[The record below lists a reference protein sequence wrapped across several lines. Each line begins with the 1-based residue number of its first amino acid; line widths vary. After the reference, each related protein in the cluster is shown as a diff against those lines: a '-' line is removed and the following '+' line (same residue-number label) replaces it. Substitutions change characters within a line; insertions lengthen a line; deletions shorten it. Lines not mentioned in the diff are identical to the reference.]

1 MKDLILL
8 NCEQGSEAWHQAR
21 LGIPTASQF
30 DRIVT
35 ASGAASK
42 QATGYLAE
50 LLAEHITGQ
59 PEDSYQS
66 AEMQRG
72 VELEPAARA
81 CYELESG
88 NDVVQVGGV
97 YLDETKKIMASPDG
111 LIAGMTRGLEIKC
124 PKLATH
130 IRYVLEDAL
139 PTQYTLQVQGGMWVT
154 GYDEWDFVS
163 YCSEYDAQPIF
174 IKTIKR
180 NTALIAQMDKHI
192 RAFSARLE
200 NLKQGGAQW
209 QA

>member
-21 LGIPTASQF
+21 LGIPTASKF

-35 ASGAASK
+35 ASGTARK

-59 PEDSYQS
+59 AEDGYQS
-66 AEMQRG
+66 ADIQRG
-72 VELEPAARA
+72 IELEPAARA

-97 YLDETKKIMASPDG
+97 YLDESRTVMASPDG
-111 LIAGMTRGLEIKC
+111 LIAGMARGLEIKC

-130 IRYVLEDAL
+130 IRYILEDAL
-139 PTQYTLQVQGGMWVT
+139 PTQYVLQVQGGMWVT

-163 YCSEYDAQPIF
+163 YCPEYTQPIF

-180 NTALIAQMDKHI
+180 NTVLIAQMDKHI

-200 NLKQGGAQW
+200 TLKQGGAQW

>member
-1 MKDLILL
+1 MNGLILL

-21 LGIPTASQF
+21 LGIPTASLF

-35 ASGAASK
+35 ASGKARK

-59 PEDSYQS
+59 AGDNYQS
-66 AEMQRG
+66 ADMQRG

-81 CYELESG
+81 CYELETG
-88 NDVVQVGGV
+88 HDVIQVGGV
-97 YLDETKKIMASPDG
+97 YLDDSKNIMASPDG

-130 IRYVLEDAL
+130 IRYILEDAL

-163 YCSEYDAQPIF
+163 YCPEYDAQPIY

-200 NLKQGGAQW
+200 TLKQRGTQW

>member
-1 MKDLILL
+1 MNNLIIL

-30 DRIVT
+30 HRILT
-35 ASGAASK
+35 PSGAASS
-42 QATGYLAE
+42 QVMGYLAE
-50 LLAEHITGQ
+50 LLAEHISGEAATI
-59 PEDSYQS
+59 PPTAD
-66 AEMQRG
+66 MQRG

-97 YLDETKKIMASPDG
+97 YLDESRTVMASPDG
-111 LIAGMTRGLEIKC
+111 LIAGMRRGLEIKS
-124 PKLATH
+124 PKLSTH
-130 IRYVLEDAL
+130 IRFILEDGL

-163 YCSEYDAQPIF
+163 YCPEYDAQPIY

-200 NLKQGGAQW
+200 NLKGERKW

>member
-30 DRIVT
+30 HRILT
-35 ASGAASK
+35 PSGATSS

-59 PEDSYQS
+59 SGDNYQS
-66 AEMQRG
+66 ADMQRG

-81 CYELESG
+81 CYELETG
-88 NDVVQVGGV
+88 HDVEQVGGV
-97 YLDETKKIMASPDG
+97 YLDDSKTIMASPDG

-163 YCSEYDAQPIF
+163 YCPEYTQPIF

>member
-30 DRIVT
+30 HRILT
-35 ASGAASK
+35 PSGAASS

-50 LLAEHITGQ
+50 LLAEHISGEAATI
-59 PEDSYQS
+59 PPTAD
-66 AEMQRG
+66 MQRG
-72 VELEPAARA
+72 TELEPAARA
-81 CYELESG
+81 CYELETG
-88 NDVVQVGGV
+88 YDVVQVGGV

-124 PKLATH
+124 PRLATY
-130 IRYVLEDAL
+130 IRYILEGGL

-154 GYDEWDFVS
+154 DYEEWDFVS
-163 YCSEYDAQPIF
+163 YCPDYVPQPIY
-174 IKTIKR
+174 IQTIKR
-180 NTALIAQMDKHI
+180 NTALIAQMNKHI

-200 NLKQGGAQW
+200 TLKQGGTQW

>member
-1 MKDLILL
+1 MNGLILL

-35 ASGAASK
+35 ASGTASK

-59 PEDSYQS
+59 TGDSYQS
-66 AEMQRG
+66 ADMQRG

-81 CYELESG
+81 CYELETG
-88 NDVVQVGGV
+88 HDVEQVGGV
-97 YLDETKKIMASPDG
+97 YLDDSKTIMASPDG
-111 LIAGMTRGLEIKC
+111 LIAGMARGLEIKC
-124 PKLATH
+124 PRLATH
-130 IRYVLEDAL
+130 IRYILEDAL
-139 PTQYTLQVQGGMWVT
+139 PTQYTLQVQGGRWVT
-154 GYDEWDFVS
+154 GCGEWDFVS
-163 YCSEYDAQPIF
+163 YCPEYDAQPIY

>member
-21 LGIPTASQF
+21 LGIPTASKF

-35 ASGAASK
+35 ASGTARK

-59 PEDSYQS
+59 AEDGYQS
-66 AEMQRG
+66 ADIQRG
-72 VELEPAARA
+72 IELEPAARA
-81 CYELESG
+81 YYELESG

-97 YLDETKKIMASPDG
+97 YLDESRTVMASPDG

-130 IRYVLEDAL
+130 IRYILEDAL

-163 YCSEYDAQPIF
+163 YCPEYDAQPIY

-200 NLKQGGAQW
+200 NLKGAKQW

>member
-1 MKDLILL
+1 MNLILL

-35 ASGAASK
+35 ASGTARK

-59 PEDSYQS
+59 AEDGYQS
-66 AEMQRG
+66 ADIQRG
-72 VELEPAARA
+72 IELEPAARA
-81 CYELESG
+81 CYELETG
-88 NDVVQVGGV
+88 YDVEQVGGV
-97 YLDETKKIMASPDG
+97 YLDESRTVMASPDG

-130 IRYVLEDAL
+130 IRYILEDAL
-139 PTQYTLQVQGGMWVT
+139 PTQYVLQVQGGMWVT

-163 YCSEYDAQPIF
+163 YCPEYDAQPIY

-200 NLKQGGAQW
+200 NLKGERKW

>member
-8 NCEQGSEAWHQAR
+8 NCEQGSEAWSQAR

-35 ASGAASK
+35 ASGTTSK

-50 LLAEHITGQ
+50 LLAEHISGEAATI
-59 PEDSYQS
+59 PPTAD
-66 AEMQRG
+66 MQRG
-72 VELEPAARA
+72 TELEPAARA
-81 CYELESG
+81 CYELETG
-88 NDVVQVGGV
+88 HDVAQVGGV
-97 YLDETKKIMASPDG
+97 YLDESRTVMASPDG
-111 LIAGMTRGLEIKC
+111 LIAGMRRGLEIKC

-130 IRYVLEDAL
+130 IRYILEDAL
-139 PTQYTLQVQGGMWVT
+139 PTQYVLQVQGGMWVT

-163 YCSEYDAQPIF
+163 YCPDYAAQPIY
-174 IKTIKR
+174 IQTIKR
-180 NTALIAQMDKHI
+180 NNALIAKMDKHI

-200 NLKQGGAQW
+200 TLKQGGTQW

>member
-1 MKDLILL
+1 MNGLILL

-35 ASGAASK
+35 ASGTASK

-59 PEDSYQS
+59 TGDSYQS
-66 AEMQRG
+66 ADMQRG

-81 CYELESG
+81 CYELETG
-88 NDVVQVGGV
+88 HDVEQVGGV
-97 YLDETKKIMASPDG
+97 YLDDSKTIMASPDG
-111 LIAGMTRGLEIKC
+111 LIAGMARGLEIKC
-124 PKLATH
+124 PRLATH
-130 IRYVLEDAL
+130 IRYILEDAL

-154 GYDEWDFVS
+154 GCGEWDFVS
-163 YCSEYDAQPIF
+163 YCPEYDAQPIY

-180 NTALIAQMDKHI
+180 NNALIAKMDKHI

-200 NLKQGGAQW
+200 NLKGERQW

>member
-1 MKDLILL
+1 MNGLILL

-21 LGIPTASQF
+21 FGIPTASQF

-35 ASGAASK
+35 ASGTASK

-59 PEDSYQS
+59 AEDGYQS
-66 AEMQRG
+66 ADMQRG

-81 CYELESG
+81 CYELETG
-88 NDVVQVGGV
+88 YDVEQVGGV
-97 YLDETKKIMASPDG
+97 YLDESRTVMASPDG

-124 PKLATH
+124 PKLSTH
-130 IRYVLEDAL
+130 IRYILEDGL
-139 PTQYTLQVQGGMWVT
+139 PTQYVLQVQGGMWVT

-163 YCSEYDAQPIF
+163 YCPEYTQPIF

-200 NLKQGGAQW
+200 TLKQGDAQW

>member
-8 NCEQGSEAWHQAR
+8 NCEQGSEAWRQAR

-30 DRIVT
+30 HRILT
-35 ASGAASK
+35 PSGAASS

-50 LLAEHITGQ
+50 LLAEHISGEAATI
-59 PEDSYQS
+59 PPTAD
-66 AEMQRG
+66 MQRG
-72 VELEPAARA
+72 TELEPAARA

-97 YLDETKKIMASPDG
+97 YLDESKTVMASPDG
-111 LIAGMTRGLEIKC
+111 LIAGMTRGLEIKS
-124 PKLATH
+124 PKLSTH
-130 IRYVLEDAL
+130 IRYILEDGL
-139 PTQYTLQVQGGMWVT
+139 PTQYVLQVQGGMWVT

-163 YCSEYDAQPIF
+163 YCPEYDAQRIY

-180 NTALIAQMDKHI
+180 NNALIAQMDKHI

-200 NLKQGGAQW
+200 NLKGA
-209 QA
+209 

>member
-21 LGIPTASQF
+21 LGIPTASKF

-35 ASGAASK
+35 ASGTARK

-59 PEDSYQS
+59 AEDGYQS
-66 AEMQRG
+66 ADIQRG
-72 VELEPAARA
+72 IELEPAARA
-81 CYELESG
+81 CYELETG

-97 YLDETKKIMASPDG
+97 YLDEAKNIMASPDG

-124 PKLATH
+124 PKLSTH
-130 IRYVLEDAL
+130 IRYILEDGL
-139 PTQYTLQVQGGMWVT
+139 PTQYVLQVQGGMWVT

-163 YCSEYDAQPIF
+163 YCPEYDAQPIY

-200 NLKQGGAQW
+200 NLKGERKW
-209 QA
+209 QV

>member
-1 MKDLILL
+1 MNNLIIL

-30 DRIVT
+30 DRIIT
-35 ASGAASK
+35 ASGTASK

-59 PEDSYQS
+59 AEDNYQS
-66 AEMQRG
+66 ADMQRG

-81 CYELESG
+81 CYELETG
-88 NDVVQVGGV
+88 HDVVQVGGV
-97 YLDETKKIMASPDG
+97 YLDEAKNIMASPDG
-111 LIAGMTRGLEIKC
+111 LIAGMRRGLEIKS
-124 PKLATH
+124 PKLSTH
-130 IRYVLEDAL
+130 IRYILEDGL
-139 PTQYTLQVQGGMWVT
+139 PTQYVLQVQGGMWVT

-163 YCSEYDAQPIF
+163 YCPEYDAQPIY

-180 NTALIAQMDKHI
+180 NTALIVQMDKHI

-200 NLKQGGAQW
+200 NLKGERKW